1 MRIIHVATK
10 SVLSSGSKQLSENL
24 AELHALIR
32 AGRESEAVALYG
44 RCVGSMR
51 GEFYREDIRR
61 EAAFLKLSDASH
73 SFGTEGSK
81 RGVNPRQALISTALT
96 GWYGDE
102 PTSWPAPTT
111 RTTLL
116 AWADS
121 HYEGPQERLVVALEA
136 LVAERLF
143 FEVHPGVFAEPCYFC
158 SYDAEFLAEL
168 PGGEQH
174 RAMWERFSTYHD
186 EHSHGWRSAGLCEGQ
201 GSLGYS
207 EVVGVCLGSNC
218 CPFEDGPEAR
228 CPRDLQYNPQL
239 VEFVLARQRRSN
251 GGSDR

>member
-1 MRIIHVATK
+1 MATK

-32 AGRESEAVALYG
+32 AGREAEAAALYG
-44 RCVGSMR
+44 RCVSGMR
-51 GEFYREDIRR
+51 AEFYREEIHR
-61 EAAFLKLSDASH
+61 EAAFLRLSDASR

-81 RGVNPRQALISTALT
+81 RGVNPRQATISAALS

-121 HYEGPQERLVVALEA
+121 HYQGPQERLAVALEA
-136 LVAERLF
+136 LVAEDLF

-158 SYDAEFLAEL
+158 SYDPEFLAEM

-174 RAMWERFSTYHD
+174 KVIWERFRAYHD
-186 EHSHGWRSAGLCEGQ
+186 EHSPGWRSAGLCDGQ

-207 EVVGVCLGSNC
+207 EVIGICLGSNC
-218 CPFEDGPEAR
+218 CPFQNGSEAR

-239 VEFVLARQRRSN
+239 VEFVLARHRSIS
-251 GGSDR
+251 GDSDR